1 MRALRENIFFAL
13 QRALGSRAHA
23 AYRRLLDQ
31 ETWPHDRFAAWQ
43 QAEFQRLAAAAV
55 RDVPF
60 YRERVAPSAH
70 HDLAA
75 FPIITKQELAGHFT
89 ALMSDA
95 MRADYERGPARGYT
109 WVKVTSGGTTG
120 LPTTVIHDADF
131 RDKDRA
137 ARLYELHLAGFPFG
151 TAHVRLWG
159 SMHDI
164 QRTRASLQQ
173 RVIASLANETLLN
186 AFMME
191 DTHLRAYLD
200 LLNRSDVRHLLTYA
214 DAGYQLARF
223 ARRHGIAVRP
233 LTSIIATGGTLT
245 DDMRATMADVFQCRV
260 HNKYG
265 SRDAG
270 EIACDCDRG
279 SLHVLPH
286 LIVEIVDE
294 QGRPCPPGVT
304 GRVLVTFLGNPSF
317 PLIRFDITDCAAASA
332 APCPCGRPFPV
343 LEHLEGR
350 AVDFL
355 VSTHGGFVSPTYIRH
370 LVGVVHG
377 SEKVRRFQLVQEGPT
392 TFTLALQPE
401 TGVPTDTV
409 AALADPIRRDLL
421 PVLGESAAIDI
432 RVVDRIAE
440 TGTGKFQY
448 VINRHVRPSP

>member
-1 MRALRENIFFAL
+1 MRALREKTFFAL
-13 QRALGSRAHA
+13 QRALGSHAQA
-23 AYRRLLDQ
+23 AYRQLLDQ
-31 ETWPHDRFAAWQ
+31 ETWPRDRFAAWQ
-43 QAEFQRLAAAAV
+43 DAEFQHLAAAAV
-55 RDVPF
+55 QDVPF
-60 YRERVAPSAH
+60 YRERVAPGTH

-75 FPIITKQELAGHFT
+75 FPIITKSELAGNFT

-95 MRADYERGPARGYT
+95 MRTDYERGPARGYT

-151 TAHVRLWG
+151 TPHVRLWG

-173 RVIASLANETLLN
+173 RVIATLANETLLN

-191 DTHLRAYLD
+191 DAHLRAYLD
-200 LLNRSDVRHLLTYA
+200 LLHRSRVQHLLTYA

-223 ARRHGIAVRP
+223 AWRHGIAVRP
-233 LTSIIATGGTLT
+233 LTSIMATGGTLT
-245 DDMRATMADVFQCRV
+245 DAMRTTMAEVFRCRV

-270 EIACDCDRG
+270 ELACDCDHG

-286 LIVEIVDE
+286 LIIEIVDE

-317 PLIRFDITDCAAASA
+317 PLIRFDITDRAAASA
-332 APCPCGRPFPV
+332 APCACGRPFPV
-343 LEHLEGR
+343 LERLEGR

-355 VSTHGGFVSPTYIRH
+355 VSTRGGFVSPTYIRH

-377 SEKVRRFQLVQEGPT
+377 SEKVRRFQLVQEGPAS
-392 TFTLALQPE
+392 FTLALQPE
-401 TGVPTDTV
+401 TGVAADTV
-409 AALADPIRRDLL
+409 ATLSDPIRRDLL
-421 PVLGESAAIDI
+421 PVLGDDAHITVS
-432 RVVDRIAE
+432 VVDRIAE